1 MQQIPSPTYKTKRSE
16 NVSQLL
22 STIGDSVCSV
32 FSHAKLLKQK
42 VKHHINTILEEKEGK
57 YGAEIYLKN

>member
-1 MQQIPSPTYKTKRSE
+1 MQQIPSTTYKAKRSE
-16 NVSQLL
+16 NISAAVNNRGLRLQF
-22 STIGDSVCSV
+22 V

-42 VKHHINTILEEKEGK
+42 VKHHINTILEEKEGI